1 MTLQAP
7 PKRVNKDGQ
16 TRCVGVEI
24 EFAGLPPRET
34 AELVRTLF
42 GGELNVV
49 SPHRLQVEGTRWGEF
64 GIELDTQYA
73 HPDKALL
80 EEHHESD
87 SEWARQQHQRRVEF
101 HQKTRELIGDMVT
114 GLVPTEIVCPPI
126 PWDELE
132 TLDTL
137 FETLREKGA
146 KGTDASRGTDASSD
160 APKGTDGSSDAT
172 TAPIPSEARRVDVGF
187 KEMLWRMV
195 MALLALLFK
204 SVSPEGFRQ
213 D

>member
-64 GIELDTQYA
+64 GIELDTNTPTLIK
-73 HPDKALL
+73 HCWKSTMKATVNG
-80 EEHHESD
+80 
-87 SEWARQQHQRRVEF
+87 R
-101 HQKTRELIGDMVT
+101 
-114 GLVPTEIVCPPI
+114 
-126 PWDELE
+126 
-132 TLDTL
+132 
-137 FETLREKGA
+137 
-146 KGTDASRGTDASSD
+146 ASSTS
-160 APKGTDGSSDAT
+160 G
-172 TAPIPSEARRVDVGF
+172 E
-187 KEMLWRMV
+187 
-195 MALLALLFK
+195 
-204 SVSPEGFRQ
+204 
-213 D
+213 

>member
-126 PWDELE
+126 HCQPSSATGGRH
-132 TLDTL
+132 TL
-137 FETLREKGA
+137 G
-146 KGTDASRGTDASSD
+146 
-160 APKGTDGSSDAT
+160 
-172 TAPIPSEARRVDVGF
+172 RV
-187 KEMLWRMV
+187 WH
-195 MALLALLFK
+195 
-204 SVSPEGFRQ
+204 
-213 D
+213 